1 MRKTNDA
8 AGMAYYLK
16 KHRWPVLLGALPTLV
31 VCGGQAGA
39 SLATA
44 QLFQAVFE
52 GSLSGMLRWVVLLV
66 GIWIS
71 LMTLGVVLE
80 ILQARA
86 IRKLNNA
93 VRGDIAAAL
102 LHMDHQAYHSKS
114 TGEYLSQFTNDINQ
128 IETLAWRPFFQLVE
142 MGATGVFSVLALL
155 TIHWSLV
162 LAALVTAVVMLFV
175 PQLFNKRMERLGT
188 VCSQEQAA
196 ATGSW
201 KDLLSGRD
209 VLRFF
214 GREGRFAEGSRQASE
229 QIEKPRFR
237 LAYVKGFVNSGVGC
251 INVFC
256 QVLII
261 GLVGLLAIW
270 GYTQPGSLAAGGNLC
285 GMFHNALGGIAGL
298 LLSFSSAKP
307 FFEKITLP
315 SREAPAAKSPAC
327 PAPIQDNI
335 SVEGLSFQYEGKPVL
350 ENASFQFKRGG
361 KYALTGPSGC
371 GKSTLLK
378 LLLGWLPE
386 YDGSI
391 RFDGKDAKNF
401 TPEQLQQQMSYIE
414 QNVFLFNTTIRDNIT
429 LGETFTHEQM
439 EKALRDSALIGDL
452 AAMPQGLDT
461 LVGEEGGSLSGGQKQ
476 RVAIAR
482 ALIHNRS
489 LLLVDE
495 GTSAL
500 DQKNADIVEKSLLAN
515 PELTLILVSHH
526 LTPERREQFTKVYA
540 LEPVA

>member
-1 MRKTNDA
+1 MSNDNKT

-16 KHRWPVLLGALPTLV
+16 KYRWPVLLGALPMLV

-52 GSLSGMLRWVVLLV
+52 GSLTEMLRWGVILT
-66 GIWIS
+66 GIWF
-71 LMTLGVVLE
+71 GVMVFSVVRDVF
-80 ILQARA
+80 QARA
-86 IRKLNNA
+86 VRRLNNA
-93 VRGDIAAAL
+93 VRDDIAAAL
-102 LHMDHQAYHSKS
+102 LRMEHQEYHSKS
-114 TGEYLSQFTNDINQ
+114 TGEYLSQFTNDISQ

-142 MGATGVFSVLALL
+142 MGATAVFSVLALL

-175 PQLFNKRMERLGT
+175 PQLFNKRMERLGA

-201 KDLLSGRD
+201 KDLLSGWD

-214 GREGRFAEGSRQASE
+214 GRERRFAEGSRRASE

-237 LAYVKGFVNSGVGC
+237 LACVKGFVGAGVGC
-251 INVFC
+251 INVAC

-285 GMFHNALGGIAGL
+285 GMFHNALGSIAGL
-298 LLSFSSAKP
+298 LLSFSSARP
-307 FFEKITLP
+307 YFEKIALP
-315 SREAPAAKSPAC
+315 ATAPSAGREQTS
-327 PAPIQDNI
+327 APIRDSI
-335 SVEGLSFQYEGKPVL
+335 TVEGLSFRYEDRAVL
-350 ENASFQFKRGG
+350 ENVSFRFQKGG

-371 GKSTLLK
+371 GKSTFLK
-378 LLLGWLPE
+378 LLLGWLPG
-386 YDGSI
+386 YSGHI
-391 RFDGKDAKNF
+391 RFDGRNAREY
-401 TPEQLQQQMSYIE
+401 TPGQLQRQMSYIE

-429 LGETFTHEQM
+429 LGEEFTKEQM
-439 EKALRDSALIGDL
+439 EKALEDSALAGDL
-452 AAMPQGLDT
+452 ASMPNGLDT
-461 LVGEEGGSLSGGQKQ
+461 IVGEEGGSLSGGQRQ

-482 ALIHNRS
+482 ALIHRRS
-489 LLLVDE
+489 ILLVDE

-500 DQKNADIVEKSLLAN
+500 DQQNADIVEKSLLQN
-515 PELTLILVSHH
+515 PDLTLILVSHH
-526 LTPERREQFTKVYA
+526 LTEERKGQFTQVYQ
-540 LEPVA
+540 LGGCL

>member
-1 MRKTNDA
+1 M
-8 AGMAYYLK
+8 
-16 KHRWPVLLGALPTLV
+16 
-31 VCGGQAGA
+31 
-39 SLATA
+39 
-44 QLFQAVFE
+44 
-52 GSLSGMLRWVVLLV
+52 
-66 GIWIS
+66 
-71 LMTLGVVLE
+71 
-80 ILQARA
+80 
-86 IRKLNNA
+86 
-93 VRGDIAAAL
+93 
-102 LHMDHQAYHSKS
+102 
-114 TGEYLSQFTNDINQ
+114 
-128 IETLAWRPFFQLVE
+128 
-142 MGATGVFSVLALL
+142 
-155 TIHWSLV
+155 
-162 LAALVTAVVMLFV
+162 
-175 PQLFNKRMERLGT
+175 
-188 VCSQEQAA
+188 
-196 ATGSW
+196 
-201 KDLLSGRD
+201 
-209 VLRFF
+209 
-214 GREGRFAEGSRQASE
+214 
-229 QIEKPRFR
+229 
-237 LAYVKGFVNSGVGC
+237 
-251 INVFC
+251 
-256 QVLII
+256 
-261 GLVGLLAIW
+261 
-270 GYTQPGSLAAGGNLC
+270 
-285 GMFHNALGGIAGL
+285 
-298 LLSFSSAKP
+298 
-307 FFEKITLP
+307 
-315 SREAPAAKSPAC
+315 
-327 PAPIQDNI
+327 
-335 SVEGLSFQYEGKPVL
+335 L

-391 RFDGKDAKNF
+391 RFDGKDAKAF

-414 QNVFLFNTTIRDNIT
+414 QNVFLFNSTIRDNIT